1 MLPWQPA
8 PLSPSVANW
17 LSSSTAPV
25 AFVSLTR
32 DTMLNVGLL
41 QAIVR
46 VCLGVTVC
54 LCAT

>member
-1 MLPWQPA
+1 MLPLQPA

-41 QAIVR
+41 QTIVR
-46 VCLGVTVC
+46 ACLGVTVC